1 VEIKK
6 IRAAKNATMA
16 QAHNKRLEA
25 EIFLRSNAKNKV
37 INNTFVD
44 IFEVPEVESK
54 SVVKFPAGNMEK
66 EMDEQA
72 KVTGVARTPHSKQLK
87 GKKASGKVRAR
98 HHQNKVNQVKVSN
111 TANSKARDLASSQV
125 KKIQTAKPVGPGPG
139 PGQDGLS
146 LFRVVAKTRLSI
158 VSVLLKLAL
167 VGVSLII
174 IVEVLSSKAQKDIY
188 TRWTTTP
195 LAITE
200 SALLIVTVALR
211 EFAGQFQGKLASQ
224 FKAWLNFLIPL
235 LALIFVSILLN
246 KFNLVSFSS

>member
-16 QAHNKRLEA
+16 QAHAKRLEA
-25 EIFLRSNAKNKV
+25 EIFLRSNVKNKV

-44 IFEVPEVESK
+44 IFEVPEVEPK

-72 KVTGVARTPHSKQLK
+72 KVTGVARSSRSKQLK

-98 HHQNKVNQVKVSN
+98 PHQNKVNQVKVSN
-111 TANSKARDLASSQV
+111 TANSKAGDLTSSQV
-125 KKIQTAKPVGPGPG
+125 KKNQMVKPVGSGPA
-139 PGQDGLS
+139 GLS
-146 LFRVVAKTRLSI
+146 LFRAALKNRLSI
-158 VSVLLKLAL
+158 ISVLLKLAL
-167 VGVSLII
+167 VGVSILII
-174 IVEVLSSKAQKDIY
+174 VDVLSSKAQKDIY

-211 EFAGQFQGKLASQ
+211 EFAGQFQGKLVSQ

-235 LALIFVSILLN
+235 LALIFFSNLLN
-246 KFNLVSFSS
+246 KFNNISFSS